1 MLRKWYNK
9 RAKVVKP
16 QINTKENDNMNV
28 KFYTKSYIFKISGIG
43 SAPEKFEFTTVT
55 ARGIAP
61 IFKQC
66 NFDGQ
71 ATEPAAEIAK
81 LTEEHHPKVI
91 LVSDVEFFK
100 KVVKQSKE
108 DELTEVNVLISE
120 DRGMMYYTK
129 IGDGKSAMLI
139 AYDDCNDN

>member
-1 MLRKWYNK
+1 
-9 RAKVVKP
+9 
-16 QINTKENDNMNV
+16 MNV
-28 KFYTKSYIFKISGIG
+28 KFYNESDVFKINGIG

-66 NFDGQ
+66 NFDGR
-71 ATEPAAEIAK
+71 ATERAVEIVK
-81 LTEEHHPKVI
+81 IVEEHHPEVI
-91 LVSDVEFFK
+91 LVCNVGFFK

-129 IGDGKSAMLI
+129 IGDGKCAMLI